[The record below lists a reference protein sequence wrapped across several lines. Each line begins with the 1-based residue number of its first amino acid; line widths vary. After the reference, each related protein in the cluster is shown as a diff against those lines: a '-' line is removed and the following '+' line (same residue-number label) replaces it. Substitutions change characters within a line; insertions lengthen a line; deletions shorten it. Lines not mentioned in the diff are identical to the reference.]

1 MHTTMKDSMNH
12 LFRDRFLGHE
22 APVDPAT
29 WQVIEARLIAAGPP
43 ADPVNDLFRERF
55 EAHESPVSPKVWDG
69 ISSQLGHPVASTGFG
84 WLAAGVAGV
93 VAVGAMVLALQG
105 EPEKKPELVQAA
117 PMVTEAE
124 NPTAAVEGAVAEA
137 KSESPAV
144 VIEASTAPAPR
155 QGAVP
160 VPRRDAPD
168 EERMEASDAFQPEAS
183 NIATRGNDE
192 NPAVVEH
199 IIQTITDQVKQ
210 EVAEETRHA
219 PQSEPGSGVHVVEEP
234 PTAPVVVEEGT
245 RLLLPNT
252 FTPNNDGIND
262 RYEVSLV
269 GFSSLMMRVYSI
281 KTNQLV
287 FATDAGEPWTGTNCE
302 DGMYL
307 VAVEAMTLE
316 GRMVAEGK
324 VVYLNR
330 NSTN

>member
-1 MHTTMKDSMNH
+1 MHMTMKDSMTH
-12 LFRDRFLGHE
+12 LFRDRFQGHE

-43 ADPVNDLFRERF
+43 ADPVNELFRERF

-93 VAVGAMVLALQG
+93 VAVGAMMLALQG
-105 EPEKKPELVQAA
+105 EPEKKPELAQAA
-117 PMVTEAE
+117 PMLTEAV
-124 NPTAAVEGAVAEA
+124 NPTAADEGAITEA
-137 KSESPAV
+137 TSESPAV
-144 VIEASTAPAPR
+144 VIETSTVPAPS
-155 QGAVP
+155 QGAVA
-160 VPRRDAPD
+160 VPRRDAL
-168 EERMEASDAFQPEAS
+168 EAERLETSDALQPAAS
-183 NIATRGNDE
+183 NIAVLGEDE
-192 NPAVVEH
+192 NPAVVEQ
-199 IIQTITDQVKQ
+199 IIQTITDQVKA
-210 EVAEETRHA
+210 EVAEETKHT
-219 PQSEPGSGVHVVEEP
+219 PQAEPGSGVHVVEEP
-234 PTAPVVVEEGT
+234 QTTPVQVEEST